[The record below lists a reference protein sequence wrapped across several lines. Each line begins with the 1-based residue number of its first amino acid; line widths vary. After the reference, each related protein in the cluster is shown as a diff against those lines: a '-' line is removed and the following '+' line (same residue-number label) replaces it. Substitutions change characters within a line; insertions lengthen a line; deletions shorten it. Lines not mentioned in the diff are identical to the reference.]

1 MNIQPNNRRTS
12 RVSVV
17 DFRCGLVACVLGAS
31 CWLWWLVVVAVASWC
46 WCWFCYW
53 EVSTVTQAVLFL
65 LGSLNGD
72 PGRTLFYWEVSTV
85 TQAVHFTVL
94 ESLNGDPG
102 RTLFTGKSNGD
113 PGRTHINLL
122 GSLTVTQAVLYKS
135 LQNSPLGCLNGLPR
149 PYTV

>member
-1 MNIQPNNRRTS
+1 M
-12 RVSVV
+12 
-17 DFRCGLVACVLGAS
+17 
-31 CWLWWLVVVAVASWC
+31 
-46 WCWFCYW
+46 
-53 EVSTVTQAVLFL
+53 TQAVHFL

-113 PGRTHINLL
+113 PGRTLYCTGKSNGDPGRTLQESSELITSGL
-122 GSLTVTQAVLYKS
+122 SQRFTQAVHCLGSCVTDTNNLCISIQINRALPWVHHEEENPKNQLLILIAQKIKS
-135 LQNSPLGCLNGLPR
+135 PR
-149 PYTV
+149 PV

>member
-1 MNIQPNNRRTS
+1 M
-12 RVSVV
+12 V

-113 PGRTHINLL
+113 PGRTLQE
-122 GSLTVTQAVLYKS
+122 SSELTSGLSQRFTQAVHC
-135 LQNSPLGCLNGLPR
+135 LGTCVTDTNNLCISIQIN
-149 PYTV
+149 